1 MSVEITEDPI
11 PQAVKEFLVVFKEDL
26 AGVSFPDVSVE
37 ILEKLSEEIHD
48 KTVQLQEA
56 LALVS
61 AAQEALENAQN
72 ELIQKAN
79 RGLAYAKVFA
89 EGKDELAEKLSRLSL
104 GKPGRA
110 PKKNSGEQ
118 PEPKRSRTQEEP
130 AA

>member
-56 LALVS
+56 
-61 AAQEALENAQN
+61 
-72 ELIQKAN
+72 
-79 RGLAYAKVFA
+79 
-89 EGKDELAEKLSRLSL
+89 
-104 GKPGRA
+104 
-110 PKKNSGEQ
+110 
-118 PEPKRSRTQEEP
+118 
-130 AA
+130 